1 MVLNETKSLYFDC
14 DTLIYKDLTKL
25 YNYNI
30 KDNYYVGQY
39 EGKPLENYGKNL
51 NDFINS
57 GAILI
62 NLENLRKDN
71 IFPKIIDFLI
81 FNNQSLLFLDQYAIN
96 VVWNGKNGFFLLL
109 IIFHQK
115 SVV

>member
-1 MVLNETKSLYFDC
+1 
-14 DTLIYKDLTKL
+14 LIYKDLTEL

-30 KDNYYVGQY
+30 TDKYYVGQY
-39 EGKPLENYGKNL
+39 EGRPLKKYGNNL
-51 NDFINS
+51 TDFINS

-71 IFPKIIDFLI
+71 IFQKMIDFLRK
-81 FNNQSLLFLDQYAIN
+81 NNQRLSFLDQDAKMLFVMEKID
-96 VVWNGKNGFFLLL
+96 FFLL
-109 IIFHQK
+109 IISHQE